1 MSVDSVTTPT
11 LGAMLRRGRIWAV
24 LVGIVAVGTLL
35 LIVGTGARVP
45 APDLDVDSAAPD
57 GARAVAQVL
66 REEGVEVVRAD
77 DLASALSA
85 LAPGRR
91 SSSTIRRPRWRRS
104 STAGSPSHRTP
115 SSSSG
120 PAARRWSP
128 CCRAS
133 ASPAPP
139 RRGSAARRL
148 RSARGRARR
157 HAPSGGSSYRA
168 FDAGVTG
175 CFPTGDDAFA
185 LVSADG
191 PGGATVTA
199 VGDADLL
206 RNSTVDDEGRAALA
220 LGLLGGE
227 DRLVWYRAAADDAA
241 DAPSIPPTSPRAG

>member
-85 LAPGRR
+85 LAPGATLLVDDPETALEEEQYRR
-91 SSSTIRRPRWRRS
+91 LAFASDSVVLVRPGGAALESLLPGVRF
-104 STAGSPSHRTP
+104 AGSPRDE
-115 SSSSG
+115 G
-120 PAARRWSP
+120 VLRADCGLPAAE
-128 CCRAS
+128 RA
-133 ASPAPP
+133 
-139 RRGSAARRL
+139 GTL
-148 RSARGRARR
+148 
-157 HAPSGGSSYRA
+157 PSGGSSYRA

-241 DAPSIPPTSPRAG
+241 DAPVDPA